1 MKVIHLA
8 DTHLG
13 YSAYRKISENGY
25 NQREEDVILAFIDA
39 VDKIVNMRPDVVLHC
54 GDLFD
59 SVRPTNRIVTI
70 GIAQLLRIYSAGIPL
85 VLISGNHET
94 PKQLYKGSI
103 YAIFD
108 ALPLDKT
115 LPNGTKLFNIVY
127 KDQYESFVFDG
138 LTVHAVPQCENNNKF
153 KAELDKIKIDSA
165 TKNILMIHAGVTGMK
180 EFSHGESNELL
191 VDYEWLN
198 ASKFDYVAIGHYHNY
213 VKVGKNSWF
222 CGSSERMSFNEAGN
236 SKGFLEVDLTG
247 EAKTKLIPT
256 RIRPMIDM
264 PPVDAAG
271 KEAVVLLEEIIGL
284 IEKEEPAGKIIRM
297 TIKNIPS
304 HVMNALDTK
313 KIRGAGKDA
322 IHFEPRFE
330 KINEDGNMEEVKM
343 LAGGIREEFR
353 SFLEASKD
361 LEEKDKESF
370 YSLWSHEYDSIV
382 KEEEEQKS

>member
-25 NQREEDVILAFIDA
+25 NQREEDIILAFIDA

-103 YAIFD
+103 YSIFD
-108 ALPLDKT
+108 ALPLDK
-115 LPNGTKLFNIVY
+115 KLFNIVY
-127 KDQYESFVFDG
+127 KDKYESFVFG
-138 LTVHAVPQCENNNKF
+138 NLTVHAVPQCENNNKF
-153 KAELDKIKIDSA
+153 KAELDKIKINPD
-165 TKNILMIHAGVTGMK
+165 TKNILMIHTGVTGMK

-198 ASKFDYVAIGHYHNY
+198 ASKFDYVAIGHYHNC
-213 VKVGKNSWF
+213 VKVAKNSWY
-222 CGSSERMSFNEAGN
+222 CGSSERMSFNEAGTL
-236 SKGFLEVDLTG
+236 KGFLEVDLTG
-247 EAKTKLIPT
+247 EAKVTPIKTAT
-256 RIRPMIDM
+256 RQMTDM
-264 PPVDAAG
+264 PPIDASG
-271 KEAVVLLEEIIGL
+271 KEAVALLEEIIAL
-284 IEKEEPAGKIIRM
+284 IEKGQPSGKIIRM

-313 KIRGAGKDA
+313 KIREAAKDA
-322 IHFEPRFE
+322 VHFEPRFE
-330 KINEDGNMEEVKM
+330 KINEEGNTEEVK
-343 LAGGIREEFR
+343 LLSGGIREEFR
-353 SFLEASKD
+353 SFLESAKD
-361 LEEKDKESF
+361 LSEQDKGSF
-370 YSLWSHEYDSIV
+370 YSLWSHEYDSVV
-382 KEEEEQKS
+382 KEEEEKKS